1 MFSKVVII
9 DKFENTKPEKEP
21 ESYLKNIKLIIIFN
35 WITGF
40 FPATFDKNL
49 IEIKF
54 SWFSWTTVGS
64 VFRILL
70 LISSYLFFYMVFI
83 NQNLTNAF
91 SSAVHEFMMNYEIYV
106 ASVSDLVVFAFFP
119 KLAENLTKLVAV
131 FQEMRVKVRNTKQ
144 RNISYCLY
152 TINITFLYSYIL
164 GQAFLDSHSVGEVI
178 SNVGLFFIV
187 SLI

>member
-1 MFSKVVII
+1 MFSKNVIVA
-9 DKFENTKPEKEP
+9 KFENTKPEKEP
-21 ESYLKNIKLIIIFN
+21 ESYLRNIKLIIIFN

-49 IEIKF
+49 FEFKF
-54 SWFSWTTVGS
+54 SWISWTTVGS
-64 VFRILL
+64 AFRIII
-70 LISSYLFFYMVFI
+70 LITSYLFCYLFFI
-83 NQNLTNAF
+83 NQNVTIAF
-91 SSAVHEFMMNYEIYV
+91 TSDVHEFMMNYEIYV

-152 TINITFLYSYIL
+152 TLTMTFLYNYIL
-164 GQAFLDSHSVGEVI
+164 GQAFLNTHSVGEVA
-178 SNVGLFFIV
+178 SNVSLFFIG
-187 SLI
+187 SLR